1 MKISTHTI
9 RHLSQAVALVL
20 IAAGLA
26 VPVGV
31 AAGKQP
37 SDAFERAVARGQA
50 AALPDVIERYA
61 ASHPYGSA
69 LSTDAAPT
77 GEAKNETPFTQIVTA
92 PASSSA
98 GEAKNQLPFTA
109 PAEAQAQTIVVRT
122 SSGFS
127 WGDAAIGA
135 FGALGI
141 AFALTGIAMYARTT
155 RPHHS
160 PAL

>member
-9 RHLSQAVALVL
+9 RHLSQAVALAL
-20 IAAGLA
+20 
-26 VPVGV
+26 V
-31 AAGKQP
+31 AAGIAIP
-37 SDAFERAVARGQA
+37 VGA
-50 AALPDVIERYA
+50 AAVKH
-61 ASHPYGSA
+61 SS
-69 LSTDAAPT
+69 AAPT
-77 GEAKNETPFTQIVTA
+77 GEAKNGTPFTQLVTA
-92 PASSSA
+92 PASLPT

-109 PAEAQAQTIVVRT
+109 PAEVQPQTIVLRT

-155 RPHHS
+155 RPQHSS
-160 PAL
+160 PAH